1 MKAKQKHT
9 LRKMLLR
16 IGGMLR
22 ERRLILDT
30 IFLGVV
36 GALSA
41 RLFSLML
48 GAARAVFLVRLAGFQ
63 PPGLPNEGGV
73 LHVVIGSHGLWLIPV
88 ATTLGGLISGI
99 LVYSLA
105 PEAEGHGTDTAVK
118 AFHRAAGFIR
128 ARVPPLKMVASA
140 VTIGSGG
147 AAGRE
152 GPTALISAG
161 IGSVYA
167 TLTDRPD
174 EERRLL
180 VLIGMAS
187 GLSAIFRSPVGTA
200 FFAIE
205 VLYGGMEFE
214 ANALLYTMLGSI
226 VAYTVNGLFVGY
238 QPLFQVPA
246 NLAVPHF
253 FDYLWYLALGI
264 AAGLVA
270 TLIPMVFYGIRDLF
284 RLLRIPPHLKP
295 AVGGLAVG
303 LLALAVP
310 QVLGASY
317 GWVQEAINGHLSTEL
332 LLSLI
337 FAQILA
343 FALTISSGG
352 SGGVFGP
359 SLYVGAMLGGFLAKI
374 FHLPSAQLAIVG
386 MAAVFGGAARV
397 PVATLLMV
405 TEMTGGY
412 HLLVPAAL
420 AVMVSYYIEVTLSGR
435 LKYKSLYEAQ
445 VVGRSDSPAHH
456 SEQLEAAIRL
466 LGMRGLAVPATLG
479 RLDVRE
485 LLASGIPVDLPDG
498 KRLIVGILRSGSPY
512 VGMSV
517 QSSLLQDTQDGVQIV
532 AIFRDGHTHLPHG
545 DFKLRVGDRL
555 LVVASPEGQERLAP
569 HLTPLTRSEVIY
581 PD

>member
-1 MKAKQKHT
+1 
-9 LRKMLLR
+9 
-16 IGGMLR
+16 MLR
-22 ERRLILDT
+22 AAQ
-30 IFLGVV
+30 
-36 GALSA
+36 AL
-41 RLFSLML
+41 
-48 GAARAVFLVRLAGFQ
+48 FLVRLAGFQ
-63 PPGLPNEGGV
+63 PPGLPNEGGA
-73 LHVVIGSHGLWLIPV
+73 LQEVIGSHGLWLIPV

-128 ARVPPLKMVASA
+128 TRVPPLKMVASA
-140 VTIGSGG
+140 ITIGSGG

-161 IGSVYA
+161 VGSMYA
-167 TLTDRPD
+167 ALTRRSDD
-174 EERRLL
+174 ERRLL

-187 GLSAIFRSPVGTA
+187 GLSAIFRSPIGTA

-214 ANALLYTMLGSI
+214 ANALLYTMLGSV

-238 QPLFQVPA
+238 QPLFQVPP
-246 NLAVPHF
+246 NLAIPKF
-253 FDYLWYLALGI
+253 SDYLWYIVLGV

-270 TLIPMVFYGIRDLF
+270 TLIPLAFYGIRDVF
-284 RLLRIPPHLKP
+284 GLLRIPSHFKP
-295 AVGGLAVG
+295 AIGGLGVG

-317 GWVQEAINGHLSTEL
+317 GWVQEAINGQLSAEL
-332 LLSLI
+332 LLVLV

-359 SLYVGAMLGGFLAKI
+359 SLYVGAMLGGFLAKV
-374 FHLPSAQLAIVG
+374 FHQPSAALTVVG

-397 PVATLLMV
+397 PIATLLMV

-412 HLLVPAAL
+412 QLLVPAAL
-420 AVMVSYYIEVTLSGR
+420 AVMLSYYIQTALSAH

-445 VVGRSDSPAHH
+445 VLSRADSPAHH
-456 SEQLEAAIRL
+456 VEQLEAAVHL
-466 LGMRGLAVPATLG
+466 LGMRGLAVPATFSH
-479 RLDVRE
+479 LDLRT

-498 KRLIVGILRSGSPY
+498 KQLIIGILKPDSSY
-512 VGMSV
+512 VGMSA
-517 QSSLLQDTQDGVQIV
+517 QSPFVLDSQDDVEIV
-532 AIFRDGHTHLPHG
+532 AIFREGHTYLPHANLE
-545 DFKLRVGDRL
+545 LRAGDRL
-555 LVVASPEGQERLAP
+555 LVVASAEGKGRLAP
-569 HLTPLTRSEVIY
+569 HVTPLSPSQVISVGY
-581 PD
+581 PAEPLHPRENERVGVVQKR

>member
-1 MKAKQKHT
+1 M
-9 LRKMLLR
+9 
-16 IGGMLR
+16 
-22 ERRLILDT
+22 
-30 IFLGVV
+30 
-36 GALSA
+36 
-41 RLFSLML
+41 
-48 GAARAVFLVRLAGFQ
+48 RLAGFQ

-73 LHVVIGSHGLWLIPV
+73 LQGVIGPHGLWLIPV
-88 ATTLGGLISGI
+88 ATTLGGLISGV

-118 AFHRAAGFIR
+118 AYHRAAGFIR
-128 ARVPPLKMVASA
+128 ARVPPLKMVTSA
-140 VTIGSGG
+140 ITIGSGG

-161 IGSVYA
+161 IGSIYA
-167 TLTDRPD
+167 TLTHRPD

-238 QPLFQVPA
+238 QPLFQVPP
-246 NLAVPHF
+246 NLAIPHF
-253 FDYLWYLALGI
+253 SDYLWYVMLGI
-264 AAGLVA
+264 AAGVVA
-270 TLIPMVFYGIRDLF
+270 TLIPMAFYGIRDLF
-284 RLLRIPPHLKP
+284 RLLHIPPHLKP

-317 GWVQEAINGHLSTEL
+317 AWVQEAINGHLSAEL

-352 SGGVFGP
+352 SGGVFAP

-374 FHLPSAQLAIVG
+374 FHQPPAPLAIVG

-397 PVATLLMV
+397 PIATLLMV

-420 AVMVSYYIEVTLSGR
+420 AVMMSYYIEATLSAR

-445 VVGRSDSPAHH
+445 VLSRPDSPAHH
-456 SEQLEAAIRL
+456 FEHLEAAIHL
-466 LGMRGLAVPATLG
+466 LDTHGLDVPANFSH
-479 RLDVRE
+479 LDVRE

-498 KRLIVGILRSGSPY
+498 KRLIIGILKPDSPY
-512 VGMSV
+512 VDMSI
-517 QSSLLQDTQDGVQIV
+517 QSPFLLDGQDDVQIV
-532 AIFRDGHTHLPHG
+532 AISRDGHTHLPHTNC
-545 DFKLRVGDRL
+545 KLRAGDRL
-555 LVVASPEGQERLAP
+555 LVLASPEGQERLAQ
-569 HLTPLTRSEVIY
+569 HFTPLIRSEVIY
-581 PD
+581 PE